1 MAQESY
7 RSKTYYL
14 MALEPVHVGAG
25 GLQLG
30 RVDNAI
36 LREPGTNLPKIPAT
50 SLAGTARHYTAMHY
64 PERYQ
69 RAVEKDGEVTYES
82 CARIGPEETY
92 CGQRDCPV
100 CIPYGFSLPDGRNF
114 PSMVQFG
121 DAHILFFPVTSMAGP
136 VWVTSVEALQAQL
149 AEGVLSAEG
158 LDIRV
163 SQNTHQLQTG
173 LEVRRLNLGWLLL
186 DIAQRTAPVTEVG
199 CDALRKVGISDEIL
213 GRLVLVPD
221 ALFGHVVNNNL
232 EVRTSTAISPIT
244 GASVEGALF
253 TYEAIPRATIFWCD
267 LVYKRPAD
275 FLLDGMPVEGEIDWV
290 QEQVEKGLRYMEY
303 LGVGGMTNRGMGRLR
318 ALNL

>member
-14 MALEPVHVGAG
+14 LALEPVHVGAG

-36 LREPGTNLPKIPAT
+36 IRESGTDLPKIPAT
-50 SLAGTARHYTAMHY
+50 SLAGAARHYTAMHH

-69 RAVEKDGEVTYES
+69 RAVEKDGKIVYES
-82 CARIGPEETY
+82 CARVGPEPTY

-100 CIPYGFSLPDGRNF
+100 CITYGFSLPEGRNF
-114 PSMVQFG
+114 PSMVQFS
-121 DAHILFFPVTSMAGP
+121 DARILFFPVTSMAGP
-136 VWVTSVEALQAQL
+136 IWVTSVEALQAQVSEGML
-149 AEGVLSAEG
+149 PSEGV
-158 LDIRV
+158 DIRV
-163 SQNTHQLQTG
+163 EQGTHKLQTG
-173 LEVRRLNLGWLLL
+173 LNMRRLNLGWLLL
-186 DIAQRTAPVTEVG
+186 DIAERTAPLTEAG
-199 CDALRKVGISDEIL
+199 RDALRKSGIPDEIL
-213 GRLVLVPD
+213 ERLVLVPD
-221 ALFGHVVNNNL
+221 ALFSHVVNNNL

-253 TYEAIPRATIFWCD
+253 TYEAIPRATVFWCD

-275 FLLDGMPVEGEIDWV
+275 FLLDGEPVERDIDWV
-290 QEQVEKGLRYMEY
+290 QEQVGKGLRYMEY

-318 ALNL
+318 TLEL